1 MILSESAAI
10 DHAGFDFSRTSCSC
24 QRALLAS
31 SIYLYWTS
39 MFRRSPSIRSHDWL
53 RPSRYHC
60 IRQKPC
66 RRTLI
71 DAPRPNQGPLM
82 FRRPDRELPE
92 IPSSSLR
99 WLRTL
104 PIFLVIMAAS
114 TLAIFNYQKASS
126 SIVNATLYAL
136 RTSPQ
141 ARELLGDEIYF
152 RDKFPWIW
160 GEMNQLHGKINI
172 EFGVKGTR
180 AKGLMRFKSTRK
192 TRMGYVSDRSFF
204 KSPEDSQK

>member
-1 MILSESAAI
+1 
-10 DHAGFDFSRTSCSC
+10 
-24 QRALLAS
+24 
-31 SIYLYWTS
+31 
-39 MFRRSPSIRSHDWL
+39 
-53 RPSRYHC
+53 
-60 IRQKPC
+60 
-66 RRTLI
+66 
-71 DAPRPNQGPLM
+71 
-82 FRRPDRELPE
+82 
-92 IPSSSLR
+92 
-99 WLRTL
+99 
-104 PIFLVIMAAS
+104 MAAS

-192 TRMGYVSDRSFF
+192 TRMGYFETEEWSLKTEDGQIVQLLQEERSDPF
-204 KSPEDSQK
+204 KNTQLRAEVKT